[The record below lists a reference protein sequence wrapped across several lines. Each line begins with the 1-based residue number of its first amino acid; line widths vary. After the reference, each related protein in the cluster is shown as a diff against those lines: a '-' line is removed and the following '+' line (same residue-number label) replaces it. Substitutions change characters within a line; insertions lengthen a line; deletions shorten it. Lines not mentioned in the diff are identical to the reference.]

1 MKPADI
7 RRLRALINLADKF
20 SETLS
25 DGELRGIVG
34 NWKAF
39 GELSLRQL
47 VNEFHDW
54 QCRRLGEAEEAA
66 AREERRRDGTGA
78 AP

>member
-1 MKPADI
+1 VKPADI

-20 SETLS
+20 SDSLS
-25 DGELRGIVG
+25 DCELRGITG
-34 NWKAF
+34 QWKAF

-54 QCRRLGEAEEAA
+54 QCDRLGMAE
-66 AREERRRDGTGA
+66 RELEGG
-78 AP
+78 PS